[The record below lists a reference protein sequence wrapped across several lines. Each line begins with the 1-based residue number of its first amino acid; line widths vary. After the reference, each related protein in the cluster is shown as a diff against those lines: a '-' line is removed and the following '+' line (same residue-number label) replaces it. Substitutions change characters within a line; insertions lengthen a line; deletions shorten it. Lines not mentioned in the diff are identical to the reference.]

1 MIVADYSMP
10 GAEMRVL
17 AGEVVQAEEVPRA
30 RLAASGL
37 PVNVEGGEFMTREL
51 LKVGNREVYGADFS
65 RVIGEWL
72 SNQRKP
78 AELMV
83 LERREWG
90 NFWLSAQRQ
99 GSRPAGRRRRCRPG
113 ELQRRIERVDQLHAQ
128 ISRIEKVEIGRINHG
143 LERLR
148 LKTRKLE
155 LTTVWMRPLRP
166 IWTPSAPSGDAAEYR
181 VLEDKLVA
189 LQQQFN
195 RDSIT
200 VRTADGREQEITL
213 GKVVRAFQP
222 NAMSTPQKLM
232 FYFAKLREFV
242 SDEPREANTEG
253 GVFPA
258 IFGTV
263 LMTLIMAVIVT
274 PFGVIAAVY
283 LREYAKQGLLT
294 RIIRIAVNN
303 LAGVPSIVYGV
314 FGLGFFVYVL
324 GGSLDRLFYPE
335 AAPAPVFGTPGLMWA
350 SLTLAILTLPVVI
363 VATEEGLA
371 RIPRMIREGLLA
383 LGATKS
389 GDVVEGGAADGQ
401 PGDDDRFH
409 PRRGACRRR
418 SGAADAGRRGRWRRT
433 CRSTATT
440 PICIWT
446 RRSCTA
452 SHLRRRLPEPQRR
465 GGAAAGL
472 RHRAAA
478 GTGDR
483 HAQLQRDLHSQP
495 PAREVQGAGS
505 LIEAVRVRQRP
516 GERGAGPTCA
526 CSFALAAANGANTT
540 QTTTHS
546 IDIRPRPRQAQP
558 EPGQRAGRHRG
569 ARPQP
574 AVLRPEAGVAQRQH
588 EHPRQRVTAFIGPSG
603 CGKSTP
609 LRCFNRMNDRVDGCR
624 IEGAINLD
632 GQNIYQKGVTW
643 PTCVVASAWCSE
655 AQPVPQEHLRERG
668 LRPAHPCIKQKRVL
682 DETVEWALKGAAL
695 WEEVKDRCTS
705 RHSASGGQ
713 QQRSVIAR
721 TIAVQ
726 PEVLLLDEPSSAS
739 THPR

>member
-1 MIVADYSMP
+1 LNSWVKSGTPWIWMNAGAVSIAVIMTLGLLAIIAVRGLAHFWPADVIVADYSMP

-65 RVIGEWL
+65 WVVGEWL

-78 AELMV
+78 AELVV

-90 NFWLSAQRQ
+90 NFYGYLLNVKE
-99 GSRPAGRRRRCRPG
+99 AGQLVAEGDAAWG
-113 ELQRRIERVDQLHAQ
+113 ELQRRIDRVDELHAQ
-128 ISRIEKVEIGRINHG
+128 IARIEKVEIGRINHG

-155 LTTVWMRPLRP
+155 LDDRL
-166 IWTPSAPSGDAAEYR
+166 DAVAQADLDAERAQWDAEYR
-181 VLEDKLVA
+181 VLEDKLIA

-232 FYFAKLREFV
+232 FYFAKLWEFV

-371 RIPRMIREGLLA
+371 RIPRMIREGSLA

-389 GDVVEGGAADGQ
+389 ETLWKVVL
-401 PGDDDRFH
+401 PM
-409 PRRGACRRR
+409 
-418 SGAADAGRRGRWRRT
+418 
-433 CRSTATT
+433 
-440 PICIWT
+440 
-446 RRSCTA
+446 A
-452 SHLRRRLPEPQRR
+452 SPAMMTGLILAVAR
-465 GGAAAGL
+465 AAGEVAPL
-472 RHRAAA
+472 MLVGVVKLAPNLPLN
-478 GTGDR
+478 GNYPY
-483 HAQLQRDLHSQP
+483 LHLDQKIMHLGFHIYDVGFQSP
-495 PAREVQGAGS
+495 NV
-505 LIEAVRVRQRP
+505 EA
-516 GERGAGPTCA
+516 
-526 CSFALAAANGANTT
+526 
-540 QTTTHS
+540 
-546 IDIRPRPRQAQP
+546 
-558 EPGQRAGRHRG
+558 
-569 ARPQP
+569 ARPLVY
-574 AVLRPEAGVAQRQH
+574 ATALLLVLVIA
-588 EHPRQRVTAFIGPSG
+588 TLNFS
-603 CGKSTP
+603 
-609 LRCFNRMNDRVDGCR
+609 
-624 IEGAINLD
+624 AIYIRN
-632 GQNIYQKGVTW
+632 
-643 PTCVVASAWCSE
+643 
-655 AQPVPQEHLRERG
+655 HLREKYK
-668 LRPAHPCIKQKRVL
+668 AL
-682 DETVEWALKGAAL
+682 D
-695 WEEVKDRCTS
+695 
-705 RHSASGGQ
+705 H
-713 QQRSVIAR
+713 
-721 TIAVQ
+721 
-726 PEVLLLDEPSSAS
+726 
-739 THPR
+739 

>member
-1 MIVADYSMP
+1 MKKDSLNTWVKSGTPWIWMNAGAVSIAVIMTLGLLAVIAVRGLAHFWPADVIVAEYQVP
-10 GAEMRVL
+10 GDEPRVL

-65 RVIGEWL
+65 WIVGEWL
-72 SNQRKP
+72 SEPRKP

-90 NFWLSAQRQ
+90 NFYGYLLSVKE
-99 GSRPAGRRRRCRPG
+99 AGQLVAEG
-113 ELQRRIERVDQLHAQ
+113 EGAWAELQRRIERVDQLHAQ
-128 ISRIEKVEIGRINHG
+128 ISRVEKVEIGRINHG

-155 LTTVWMRPLRP
+155 LDDRL
-166 IWTPSAPSGDAAEYR
+166 DAAAQAELDAERAQWDAEYQG
-181 VLEDKLVA
+181 LEAKLVA

-195 RDSIT
+195 RDSIV

-222 NAMSTPQKLM
+222 NAMSTLDKLG
-232 FYFAKLREFV
+232 FYFAKLWEFV
-242 SDEPREANTEG
+242 SAEPREANTEG

-371 RIPRMIREGLLA
+371 RIPRMIREGSLA

-389 GDVVEGGAADGQ
+389 ETLWKVVL
-401 PGDDDRFH
+401 PM
-409 PRRGACRRR
+409 
-418 SGAADAGRRGRWRRT
+418 
-433 CRSTATT
+433 
-440 PICIWT
+440 
-446 RRSCTA
+446 A
-452 SHLRRRLPEPQRR
+452 SPAMMTGLILAVAR
-465 GGAAAGL
+465 AAGEVAPL
-472 RHRAAA
+472 MLVGVVKLAPNLPLN
-478 GTGDR
+478 GNYPY
-483 HAQLQRDLHSQP
+483 LHLDQKIMHLGFHIYDVGFQSP
-495 PAREVQGAGS
+495 NV
-505 LIEAVRVRQRP
+505 EA
-516 GERGAGPTCA
+516 
-526 CSFALAAANGANTT
+526 
-540 QTTTHS
+540 
-546 IDIRPRPRQAQP
+546 
-558 EPGQRAGRHRG
+558 
-569 ARPQP
+569 ARPLVY
-574 AVLRPEAGVAQRQH
+574 ATALLLVLVIAALN
-588 EHPRQRVTAFIGPSG
+588 FS
-603 CGKSTP
+603 
-609 LRCFNRMNDRVDGCR
+609 
-624 IEGAINLD
+624 AIYIRN
-632 GQNIYQKGVTW
+632 
-643 PTCVVASAWCSE
+643 
-655 AQPVPQEHLRERG
+655 HLREKYK
-668 LRPAHPCIKQKRVL
+668 AL
-682 DETVEWALKGAAL
+682 D
-695 WEEVKDRCTS
+695 
-705 RHSASGGQ
+705 H
-713 QQRSVIAR
+713 
-721 TIAVQ
+721 
-726 PEVLLLDEPSSAS
+726 
-739 THPR
+739 

>member
-1 MIVADYSMP
+1 MKKDSLNTWVKSGTPWIWMNAGAVSIAVIMTLGLLAIIAVRGLAHFWPADVIVADYSMP

-65 RVIGEWL
+65 WVVGEWL
-72 SNQRKP
+72 SNQHTP

-90 NFWLSAQRQ
+90 NFYGYLLNVKE
-99 GSRPAGRRRRCRPG
+99 AGQLVAEG
-113 ELQRRIERVDQLHAQ
+113 EGAWNELQARIDRVDELHTQ

-148 LKTRKLE
+148 LKTRQLE
-155 LTTVWMRPLRP
+155 LNDRL
-166 IWTPSAPSGDAAEYR
+166 DAAAQADLDAERAQWDAEYR
-181 VLEDKLVA
+181 VLEEKLVA

-232 FYFAKLREFV
+232 FYFAKLWEFV

-371 RIPRMIREGLLA
+371 RIPRMIREGSLA

-389 GDVVEGGAADGQ
+389 ETLWKVVL
-401 PGDDDRFH
+401 PM
-409 PRRGACRRR
+409 
-418 SGAADAGRRGRWRRT
+418 
-433 CRSTATT
+433 
-440 PICIWT
+440 
-446 RRSCTA
+446 A
-452 SHLRRRLPEPQRR
+452 SPAMMTGLILAVAR
-465 GGAAAGL
+465 AAGEVAPL
-472 RHRAAA
+472 MLVGVVKLAPNLPLN
-478 GTGDR
+478 GNYPY
-483 HAQLQRDLHSQP
+483 LHLDQKIMHLGFHIYDVGFQSP
-495 PAREVQGAGS
+495 NV
-505 LIEAVRVRQRP
+505 EA
-516 GERGAGPTCA
+516 
-526 CSFALAAANGANTT
+526 
-540 QTTTHS
+540 
-546 IDIRPRPRQAQP
+546 
-558 EPGQRAGRHRG
+558 
-569 ARPQP
+569 ARPLVY
-574 AVLRPEAGVAQRQH
+574 ATALLLVLVIA
-588 EHPRQRVTAFIGPSG
+588 TLNFS
-603 CGKSTP
+603 
-609 LRCFNRMNDRVDGCR
+609 
-624 IEGAINLD
+624 AIYIRN
-632 GQNIYQKGVTW
+632 
-643 PTCVVASAWCSE
+643 
-655 AQPVPQEHLRERG
+655 HLREKYK
-668 LRPAHPCIKQKRVL
+668 AL
-682 DETVEWALKGAAL
+682 D
-695 WEEVKDRCTS
+695 
-705 RHSASGGQ
+705 H
-713 QQRSVIAR
+713 
-721 TIAVQ
+721 
-726 PEVLLLDEPSSAS
+726 
-739 THPR
+739 